1 MKSFIRQM
9 RVSKFVTKMNTNK
22 RQRRSIS
29 YFRCYTVDEFDVK
42 LAARRQQEKEA
53 LLKTT
58 TPE

>member
-1 MKSFIRQM
+1 M

-29 YFRCYTVDEFDVK
+29 YFRRYTVDEFDVK